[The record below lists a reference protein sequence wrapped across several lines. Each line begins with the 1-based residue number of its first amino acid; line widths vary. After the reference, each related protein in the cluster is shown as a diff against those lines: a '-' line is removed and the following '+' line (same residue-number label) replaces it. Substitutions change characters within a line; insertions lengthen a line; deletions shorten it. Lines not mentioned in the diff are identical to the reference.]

1 MIRTDSFDN
10 LKKDCWT
17 YASKIHKSAEN
28 LDGEEFW
35 KSLSL
40 IRKASKPN
48 YEISVEVLNAYFEYL
63 EKSKSRSQ
71 AETIIKQLETKYNKI
86 YEKILA

>member
-35 KSLSL
+35 KSLNS
-40 IRKASKPN
+40 IRAINKID

-71 AETIIKQLETKYNKI
+71 AETIIKQLETKYNKMC
-86 YEKILA
+86 